1 MAKPAF
7 LTHWAMRRP
16 VTLCMIFL
24 SMLVLGMVATRL
36 LPLEKW
42 PGVDIPQIMVQVPYP
57 NAAPAEVERLITR
70 PLEEALA
77 SMSGVREMRSFSRE
91 NGTDLVLDF
100 AWDDNINAR
109 NIEVREQIDSVR
121 HLLPHDVER
130 VFVYQFNTEDLPV
143 FQLRISSDR
152 DLKNAWD
159 LLERTLKR
167 PMERVEGVS
176 RVELYGVDKRD
187 IVIRLQ
193 QDQMAALNISSSQVQ
208 QQLNRAN
215 FSITAGYLETERERI
230 RVNPMG
236 EYRSL
241 ADIENVPITSRVRLA
256 DVATVAYEQPPR
268 RDGRHFNQ
276 SYAIGMN
283 VYKEST
289 ANLVDVSERALLVV
303 EAARAHPQF
312 NDIQL
317 MLMDDTA
324 GSVKASLRDLLLAG
338 LLGALLSI
346 MVLYAYLR
354 QLVTTLI
361 VVTSVPVAIFL
372 TLGVMYLLGYS
383 LNILSMMGL
392 MLAIGMLVDNA
403 VVVTE
408 SIQQE
413 GDALEGVNKVAL
425 AVIAG
430 TLTTAIVFLPTIFG
444 AKVEITVML
453 EHVAIAICISLLASL
468 LVSQTLIPLLASK
481 LAPHLRQQQV
491 KPRGRIKS
499 WYLRSLA
506 WTQRHPR
513 WTSLIMLLALASIV
527 LPISQVSND
536 QPDTAFN
543 DRLIINY
550 HVDGEYKVDEL
561 ETEISRM
568 EAYLYENQDAFEVDH
583 VYSYFSSG
591 HAFSMLLLKP
601 ERNLSVSEIQRRVS
615 ADWPPMVRA
624 KPQFGWR
631 GGQGGLQITLS
642 GPSTTRLQELAE
654 QLTPVLSAVD
664 GLIDV
669 RSEATAQQ
677 HELQVRVDRDK
688 THPLGLS
695 TADVA
700 QVLSTALRGEN
711 LRSFRHHPSG
721 EIRIRLAFEAEL
733 EHSLEALRNLTIV
746 QHDNRFIS
754 LEQLADIELVPRL
767 SDIRRY
773 DRQTSLRIGA
783 NLDNLTM
790 AEARQAI
797 ETAMAPV
804 SLPDGYSWS
813 LDGAFR
819 NMQQTNNIM
828 QVNMLLAMCLIYLV
842 MAALFESLLLPNAV
856 IGSLLLA
863 IVGVFWALWLTGTSM
878 DMMAMIGILI
888 LMGIV
893 VNNGIVLV
901 DRINQLHAEHGTE
914 QAILLAAEQRV
925 RPIMMTVSTTILGL
939 LPLAIGT
946 TQIGGD
952 GPPYAPMAIA
962 IIGGL
967 LFSTLTSLYFVP
979 HAYSRLLAWKA
990 HWSAVWQ
997 HSYSPRSV
1005 RPSPGQS

>member
-7 LTHWAMRRP
+7 LTDWAMRRP
-16 VTLCMIFL
+16 VTLCMIFF

-91 NGTDLVLDF
+91 NGADLVLDF

-121 HLLPHDVER
+121 HLLPDDVER
-130 VFVYQFNTEDLPV
+130 LFVYQFNTEDLPV

-193 QDQMAALNISSSQVQ
+193 QDQMAALNISSRQVQ

-215 FSITAGYLETERERI
+215 FSISAGYLESERERI
-230 RVNPMG
+230 RVNPAG

-241 ADIENVPITSRVRLA
+241 ADIENVPVTSRVRLA

-324 GSVKASLRDLLLAG
+324 GSVKTSLRDLLLAG

-346 MVLYAYLR
+346 IVLYAYLR

-481 LAPHLRQQQV
+481 LSPQLRQQPQ
-491 KPRGRIKS
+491 KKRGLIKG
-499 WYLRSLA
+499 WYLGSLG

-513 WTSLIMLLALASIV
+513 WTTLIMLLALGSIV
-527 LPISQVSND
+527 FPLSQVSND

-561 ETEISRM
+561 ESEISRM
-568 EAYLYENQDAFEVDH
+568 EAYLYANQDAFAIDH

-601 ERNLSVSEIQRRVS
+601 ERDLSVSEIQRRVS
-615 ADWPPMVRA
+615 AEWPPMVRA

-631 GGQGGLQITLS
+631 GGQGGMQITLS

-654 QLTPVLSAVD
+654 QLTPVLAAVD

-688 THPLGLS
+688 THLLGLS

-700 QVLSTALRGEN
+700 QTLSTALRGDN

-721 EIRIRLAFEAEL
+721 EIRIRLAYEAEL
-733 EHSLEALRNLTIV
+733 ERSLDALRNLTIV
-746 QHDNRFIS
+746 RHENRFIS
-754 LEQLADIELVPRL
+754 LEQLADIQLVPRL

-783 NLDNLTM
+783 NLDDLTM
-790 AEARQAI
+790 ADARQAI
-797 ETAMAPV
+797 EAAMAPV

-967 LFSTLTSLYFVP
+967 VFSTLTSLYFVP
-979 HAYSRLLAWKA
+979 HAYSRLLAWKS

-997 HSYSPRSV
+997 QSYAPRSA

>member
-16 VTLCMIFL
+16 VTLCMMFF
-24 SMLVLGMVATRL
+24 SMLILGMVATRL

-42 PGVDIPQIMVQVPYP
+42 PGVDIPRIMVQIPYP

-77 SMSGVREMRSFSRE
+77 SLSGVQEMRSFSRE

-121 HLLPHDVER
+121 HLLPDDVER

-187 IVIRLQ
+187 ILIRLQ
-193 QDQMAALNISSSQVQ
+193 QDQMAALNITSSQVQ
-208 QQLNRAN
+208 QQLNSAN
-215 FSITAGYLETERERI
+215 FSISAGYLDGDRERL
-230 RVNPMG
+230 RVNPAG

-241 ADIENVPITSRVRLA
+241 SDIENVPITSRVRLS
-256 DVATVAYEQPPR
+256 DVASVAYEQPRR

-338 LLGALLSI
+338 LLGALLSVV
-346 MVLYAYLR
+346 VLYAYLR
-354 QLVTTLI
+354 HLVTTLI

-413 GDALEGVNKVAL
+413 GDAVEGVNKVTL

-444 AKVEITVML
+444 AKAEITVML

-481 LAPHLRQQQV
+481 LSSRLHQDEPAQPGLL
-491 KPRGRIKS
+491 KS
-499 WYLRSLA
+499 AYLRSLA

-513 WTSLIMLLALASIV
+513 WTTLIMLLALVSIV
-527 LPISQVSND
+527 FPLSQVSND

-550 HVDGEYKVDEL
+550 QVDGEYKVDEL
-561 ETEISRM
+561 EAEISRM
-568 EAYLYENQDAFEVDH
+568 EAYLYANQDEFEIDH
-583 VYSYFSSG
+583 VYSYFSSDN
-591 HAFSMLLLKP
+591 AFSMLLLKP
-601 ERNLSVSEIQRRVS
+601 DRALAVSEIQRRVS
-615 ADWPPMVRA
+615 ENWPLMVRA
-624 KPQFGWR
+624 RPQFGWR
-631 GGQGGLQITLS
+631 GSQGGVQVTLS
-642 GPSTTRLQELAE
+642 GPSTSRLQELAE
-654 QLTPVLSAVD
+654 ELTPVLSAID

-677 HELQVRVDRDK
+677 HELQVRVNRDI
-688 THPLGLS
+688 THRLGLS
-695 TADVA
+695 TAEVA
-700 QVLSTALRGEN
+700 TTLSTALRGDN

-721 EIRIRLAFEAEL
+721 EIRIRLAYEAEL
-733 EHSLEALRNLTIV
+733 ERSLDKVRNLTIARRDD
-746 QHDNRFIS
+746 QFIR
-754 LEQLADIELVPRL
+754 LEQLASIELVPRL

-783 NLDNLTM
+783 NLDDM
-790 AEARQAI
+790 SMEEARSAI
-797 ETAMAPV
+797 ELAMTPIV
-804 SLPDGYSWS
+804 PPDGYSWS

-819 NMQQTNNIM
+819 TMQQTNNIM
-828 QVNMLLAMCLIYLV
+828 QVNMLLAICLIYLV

-863 IVGVFWALWLTGTSM
+863 IVGVFWALWITNTSM

-901 DRINQLHAEHGTE
+901 DRINQLQAEHGTA

-967 LFSTLTSLYFVP
+967 VFSTLTSLYFVP
-979 HAYSRLLAWKA
+979 HAYSRLLSWKT
-990 HWSAVWQ
+990 HWLSVWQ
-997 HSYSPRSV
+997 RSAN
-1005 RPSPGQS
+1005 PGALLSRQGQA